1 MSVPKIAVIVGSAR
15 KGSINQALAQALG
28 KLAHGK
34 LEFDF
39 VPLTDLPMFNG
50 DMEKDPPAEVW
61 AFKTRVEAAD
71 GLLFVTPEHNRSIP
85 ALLKNAI
92 DWASRPWGKNSFKGK
107 PGAVIGATPG
117 MTGAIAA
124 QLHLKQC
131 VSGLEVIL
139 MTQPEAYTQL
149 KEGAI
154 DADHTLTDERQRAF
168 LTAYVDALAA
178 WVRRVH
184 VPAHLPDTEPKGQ

>member
-1 MSVPKIAVIVGSAR
+1 MSKPTIAVLVGSAR
-15 KGSINQALAQALG
+15 KGSINQALAEALG
-28 KLAHGK
+28 KLAEGK
-34 LEFDF
+34 LAFDF

-50 DMEKDPPAEVW
+50 DIENDPPAEVW
-61 AFKTRVEAAD
+61 AYKKRVEAAH
-71 GLLFVTPEHNRSIP
+71 GLLFVTPEYNRSIP
-85 ALLKNAI
+85 ALMKNAI

-131 VSGLEVIL
+131 VAGLEVIM

-149 KEGAI
+149 HPGAI
-154 DADHTLTDERQRAF
+154 DEDHNFTEERQRTF
-168 LTAYVDALAA
+168 LTAYIDALAA
-178 WVRRVH
+178 WVARVH